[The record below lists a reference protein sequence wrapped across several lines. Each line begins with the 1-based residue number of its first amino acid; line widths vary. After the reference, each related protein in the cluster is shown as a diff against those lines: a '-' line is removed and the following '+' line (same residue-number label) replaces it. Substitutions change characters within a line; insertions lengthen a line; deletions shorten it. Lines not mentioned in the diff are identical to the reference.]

1 MEKLVKAVIIDDE
14 EDAVNFIH
22 SILNEFCP
30 DIEIAGTAHSVDEGV
45 NTILKTKPEIVFLD
59 VEMPNGTGFDLLE
72 RFNKIDFEIIFIT
85 AYNHYAIKA
94 IKYSAVDYILKPINI
109 EELVEAIQKVVIN
122 RKSNIDKSNYDFLLQ
137 NLQSNTP
144 KKLAIPT
151 RIGLEYISTDDI
163 VRIEADR
170 SYSNV
175 FLTENKKVMVSRNLV
190 EFQELLITK
199 NFFRCHNSHL
209 VNLDHVKLYSRTD
222 GGYLVMSD
230 NSQVPI
236 SRSKKDIF
244 VSKMKDFSIHLEK

>member
-1 MEKLVKAVIIDDE
+1 MDKQVKAIIIDDE

-22 SILNEFCP
+22 SIIKEFCP
-30 DIEIAGTAHSVDEGV
+30 EIEVVGTAHSVKEGV
-45 NTILKTKPEIVFLD
+45 DTIVKTNPEIVFLD

-72 RFNKIDFEIIFIT
+72 QFNKIDFEVIFIT

-109 EELVEAIQKVVIN
+109 EELVDAVQKVIHK
-122 RKSNIDKSNYDFLLQ
+122 RKDTTIKSNYEYLLQ

-151 RIGLEYISTDDI
+151 RIGLEYISTKDI
-163 VRIEADR
+163 IRIEADR

-175 FLTENKKVMVSRNLV
+175 FLSGKKKVMVSRNLV
-190 EFQELLITK
+190 EFQELLVSK

-209 VNLDHVKLYSRTD
+209 VNLDHVKMYSRTD
-222 GGYLVMSD
+222 GGFLVMSD
-230 NSQVPI
+230 ETQIPI

-244 VSKMKDFSIHLEK
+244 VAKMKDFSIHLEK